1 MEGNSMKQLFA
12 VLLLSL
18 APFAGASGTELLAPQ
33 VQQNEEYGYGLSA
46 NENTLAVISSY
57 GDFVG
62 TGVVYVYQPTTK
74 NWNTATLV
82 AQLSASDGAPFLS
95 VAVYGNVIVAGA
107 AGENQSRGLAYG
119 FIEPEGGWK
128 NATQSFVLSAS
139 DGAAG
144 DIFGSSIAFS
154 NKTIVVGA
162 TGHQVNGINTGAAY
176 VFTEPSSGWVSGT
189 QTAELT
195 SSDGG
200 PLVGYSVAVNGTV
213 VVVGVPGDSVGALLV
228 YQENVGGWQ
237 NSTET
242 ARLTDPAEG
251 CACGLGQSV
260 AIVGNTVMGSFGHHL
275 QGDNVV
281 VYNRPGNAW
290 TSMSVPTAE
299 LMARQNSK
307 ASQRFGW
314 SLALT
319 NKFLLVGDP
328 LLGGYLNPHGAVF
341 VYAAPQGGWQN
352 VVSATE
358 TEEINSGTHDSQ
370 FGNSV
375 AAFSTGALF
384 IGAPGYTID
393 GDMNAGAVFIKS
405 Y

>member
-1 MEGNSMKQLFA
+1 MKQLFA

-57 GDFVG
+57 GNFVG
-62 TGVVYVYQPTTK
+62 TGVVYVYQPITK

-82 AQLSASDGAPFLS
+82 AQLSASDGAPFRS

-107 AGENQSRGLAYG
+107 AGENQSQGLVYG

-176 VFTEPSSGWVSGT
+176 VFTEPRSGWASGT

-200 PLVGYSVAVNGTV
+200 PLVGYSVAVNGPV
-213 VVVGVPGDSVGALLV
+213 VVVGVPGYNGGALLV

-242 ARLTDPAEG
+242 AWLTYFHSG
-251 CACGLGQSV
+251 CAFLGQSV
-260 AIVGNTVMGSFGHHL
+260 AILGTTVVGSFGGECEG
-275 QGDNVV
+275 QRPVI
-281 VYNRPGNAW
+281 VYNRPGDAW

-299 LMARQNSK
+299 LMPRQKSN